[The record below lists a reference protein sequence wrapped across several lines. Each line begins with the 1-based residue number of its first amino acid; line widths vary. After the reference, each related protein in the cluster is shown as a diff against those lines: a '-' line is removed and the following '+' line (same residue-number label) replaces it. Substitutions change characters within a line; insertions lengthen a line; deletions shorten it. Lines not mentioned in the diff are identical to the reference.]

1 MVYKFDEIAG
11 SAVRVYV
18 RLVLDL
24 LFCRV
29 QLIIL
34 YIAVPCLI
42 FVCDYIYKYC
52 ILVHKK

>member
-24 LFCRV
+24 LFYRV

-42 FVCDYIYKYC
+42 SVCDYIYKYC